1 MYIILHMICIRYIY
15 ITINI
20 SFIYIYIMYI
30 YIIHYI
36 HSIPLHFFN
45 PVTSSLG
52 SAAAF
57 ITLTASRLDTCYGRI
72 TGGPLETLRCAM
84 FNTCRGDVVDVQHHS
99 ISRHPQTVA
108 VGDFWRFSDLV
119 EALLHNS
126 KWRLR
131 FPIFFSFSTPLLKA
145 HQCCDRTPH
154 PSCVPSCTVGKIESA
169 HPPQVQTLPL
179 MK

>member
-1 MYIILHMICIRYIY
+1 MYIY
-15 ITINI
+15 I
-20 SFIYIYIMYI
+20 YHVYI

-36 HSIPLHFFN
+36 HSIPLHVFN

-72 TGGPLETLRCAM
+72 TGGPLEMLRCAM

-108 VGDFWRFSDLV
+108 VGDFC
-119 EALLHNS
+119 EGCG
-126 KWRLR
+126 

-169 HPPQVQTLPL
+169 HPTQVQTLPL